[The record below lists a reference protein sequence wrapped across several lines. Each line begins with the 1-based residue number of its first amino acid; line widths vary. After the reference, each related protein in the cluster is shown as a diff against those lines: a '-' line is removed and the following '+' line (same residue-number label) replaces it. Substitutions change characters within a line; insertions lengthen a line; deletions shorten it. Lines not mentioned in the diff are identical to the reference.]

1 MSWTQRPQEAGHS
14 HTSQEDT
21 QHRVSSSSNS
31 RGGQGA
37 ADTLPETGRAPR
49 MAKQNCTPARPL
61 WPCLAGKRR
70 LKEDGR
76 APPRFPT
83 RSSSLEGCGPARRSP
98 SGHIQTLASGPSST
112 ATDLCPFKSHHHEV
126 LAPPQEAGA
135 PGRAAAR
142 LALPARRLQRGQPST
157 EARRKQIQPRERS
170 GRVRAVFHRKRG
182 GEPTASSTRRRACTG
197 GQRQSYK
204 RAGYLTRSSG
214 LVSWGLV
221 GTAIELRS
229 SSWRDRR
236 RFLEGKERSL
246 GCWGTRSGHPTHLPQ
261 AEGLPGFWHPREGV
275 TGGPQLPSV
284 ACKASL
290 GTDEPQ
296 APCPGPV
303 LPLPHQASGSQL
315 HKVASATIPTRRPY
329 QRLLISV
336 LSSKSPP
343 CPALG

>member
-1 MSWTQRPQEAGHS
+1 MWPRKAVTKWSHS
-14 HTSQEDT
+14 NFGLWPL
-21 QHRVSSSSNS
+21 QHRDRS
-31 RGGQGA
+31 
-37 ADTLPETGRAPR
+37 LP
-49 MAKQNCTPARPL
+49 L
-61 WPCLAGKRR
+61 Y
-70 LKEDGR
+70 
-76 APPRFPT
+76 
-83 RSSSLEGCGPARRSP
+83 
-98 SGHIQTLASGPSST
+98 
-112 ATDLCPFKSHHHEV
+112 KSHHHEV

-336 LSSKSPP
+336 YCPPSPHRALLWAEQCPECWLWKCREQVNPGSTLSSAGGGTPDPP
-343 CPALG
+343 SSLLRRRDS